1 MSVHTRPA
9 RPARAALAVL
19 LTVGLLTGCTAMG
32 GAREQARSGDQKGYV
47 AGDGSVHEFAP
58 GERGDPLEVTGTSA
72 EGDPLTTVD
81 HRGDVV
87 VLNLWYAACGPCRE
101 EAPDLAAIAGENPDE
116 VRFIG
121 INTRDDA
128 ATARAFEQTFDV
140 PYPSII
146 DNQGGAVLA
155 LRGVATPNAVPTTIV
170 LDKQGRVSAR
180 LSGRVD
186 ASTLRALIETARA
199 EAA

>member
-1 MSVHTRPA
+1 MTR
-9 RPARAALAVL
+9 RSRTARAAVAALLATAL
-19 LTVGLLTGCTAMG
+19 LGGCTAMG

-47 AGDGSVHEFAP
+47 AGDGSVNEYP
-58 GERGDPLEVTGTSA
+58 PQDRGEAVEVTGTSA
-72 EGDPLTTVD
+72 EGDPLATAD
-81 HRGDVV
+81 HRGEVV

-101 EAPDLAAIAGENPDE
+101 EAPDLAAIARENPDD
-116 VRFIG
+116 VQFIG

-140 PYPSII
+140 PYPSVI
-146 DNQGGAVLA
+146 DNKGSAVLA

-186 ASTLRALIETARA
+186 ASTLRSLVETART
-199 EAA
+199 EAS

>member
-1 MSVHTRPA
+1 MTGRRA
-9 RPARAALAVL
+9 GRAAVAALLAA
-19 LTVGLLTGCTAMG
+19 GLLTGCTAIG
-32 GAREQARSGDQKGYV
+32 GARDQARSGDQKGYV
-47 AGDGSVHEFAP
+47 AGDGSVNEYP
-58 GERGDPLEVTGTSA
+58 PDGRGEPIDVTGTSSA
-72 EGDPLTTVD
+72 GDPLSAAD

-101 EAPDLAAIAGENPDE
+101 EAPDLAAIADEHPDG

-128 ATARAFEQTFDV
+128 ATARAFEQTFDI

-146 DNQGGAVLA
+146 DNQGTAVLA

-180 LSGRVD
+180 LSGKAD
-186 ASTLRALIETARA
+186 PSTLRTLIESAVD
-199 EAA
+199 EAS